1 MWGAIAGA
9 IAALGTGIASI
20 IHQKRETK
28 RNQKWQEDFWKKTY
42 DQQLQDQLKHNSYEG
57 QVNHL
62 KSAGLNRNLAM
73 SGGVTPYSA
82 PTGATG
88 DGSEAQTQRF
98 DSPFNAVTQAQIDN
112 LKADSE
118 DKEASAKLKEVEAQ
132 EKGVQTETLKYLLEK
147 LPQEWQIKYDNL
159 RADFDKKL
167 SDISVND
174 SKNAEIAKSIEEIN
188 KKIELY
194 GQEILNMKSEK
205 NLTDKQ
211 VEKLTWDMKIGECYL
226 ALEKN
231 RVQLESIQTTLNG
244 YDLELTAQGIKINH
258 QDRLKELAVEK
269 DWKEKLSKEIHRQT
283 NAQIAKTIIDGVNQT
298 IGTITDLIPTKS
310 PKKVGF

>member
-42 DQQLQDQLKHNSYEG
+42 DQQLSDQLKNNSYEG

-82 PTGATG
+82 PTGAIG
-88 DGSEAQTQRF
+88 DGSEAQTQSLQ
-98 DSPFNAVTQAQIDN
+98 SPLNSLTGAQIEN
-112 LKADSE
+112 LKADSA

-132 EKGVQTETLKYLLEK
+132 EKGVQTETLKFLLEK
-147 LPQEWQIKYDNL
+147 LPQEYQLKFDNL

-174 SKNAEIAKSIEEIN
+174 SKNAEIAQMIEESN
-188 KKIELY
+188 KKIDYLT
-194 GQEILNMKSEK
+194 QQIVNLKSEK

-211 VEKLTWDMKIGECYL
+211 VDKLSWDMKIGECYL
-226 ALEKN
+226 ALERNK
-231 RVQLESIQTTLNG
+231 VELQSIQTVLNG
-244 YDLELTAQGIKINH
+244 YGLELTAQGIKINH
-258 QDRLKELAVEK
+258 QDRMKELAVEK
-269 DWKEKLSKEIHRQT
+269 DWKEKLSTEIRRQT

-298 IGTITDLIPTKS
+298 VNTILNFVPGKK
-310 PKKVGF
+310 PNKVGF

>member
-1 MWGAIAGA
+1 MWGAIIGA
-9 IAALGTGIASI
+9 LATVGASIASI
-20 IHQKRETK
+20 VHQKKETK
-28 RNQKWQEDFWKKTY
+28 RNQNWQEDFWKKSY
-42 DQQLQDQLKHNSYEG
+42 DQQLSDQLKNNSYEG

-82 PTGATG
+82 PSGVTG
-88 DGSEAQTQRF
+88 DGSEAQTQGIQ
-98 DSPFNAVTQAQIDN
+98 SPFNAVTQAQIDN

-118 DKEASAKLKEVEAQ
+118 DKEASARLKEVEAQ
-132 EKGVQTETLKYLLEK
+132 EKGVQTETLKFLLEK
-147 LPQEWQIKYDNL
+147 LPQEYQLKFDNL

-174 SKNAEIAKSIEEIN
+174 SKNAEISQMIEESN
-188 KKIELY
+188 KKIDYLT
-194 GQEILNMKSEK
+194 QQIDNMKAEK
-205 NLTDKQ
+205 NLTNKQ
-211 VEKLTWDMKIGECYL
+211 IEKINWDMKVGECYL

-244 YDLELTAQGIKINH
+244 YGLELTAQGIKVNH
-258 QDRLKELAVEK
+258 YDRMKELAVEK
-269 DWKEKLSKEIHRQT
+269 DWKEKLSTEIRRQT
-283 NAQIAKTIIDGVNQT
+283 NTQIAKTIIDGVNQT
-298 IGTITDLIPTKS
+298 VNTITNLIPGKT